1 MVAVLETKVRD
12 KNYEKVRKSTFGD
25 WDSTNNNSLHSGG
38 HIWVTWNQK
47 KLQVKEIS
55 SSA

>member
-1 MVAVLETKVRD
+1 MVAVLGTKVRD
-12 KNYEKVRKSTFGD
+12 KNCEKVRKSTFGD

-55 SSA
+55 SST